1 MERVLILAEIYPFP
15 FTTGGKLRTANLII
29 QLSKKYT
36 VDFFCY
42 SLDRVAPDQIEMAKE
57 YCDNVAVIEGNMPST
72 MEKLFNLLTI
82 HPNAEFIS
90 RSEEMKKLVKKAT
103 DERAYKFI
111 LVERLYA
118 FQYAED
124 VCDRIPVMLDMHDIE
139 HEAMA
144 YFSKIANSLPQ
155 KWHYKLEEKK
165 VRGLEARAFNKA
177 KRVLTVS
184 KRDLL
189 EYESGY
195 PELKNKAIYVN
206 NGIDLSK
213 ALNEPVVKREKAN
226 ILFVGSLKHPP
237 NLHGL
242 KWFVENA
249 WPPILEKYP
258 EAVFTIVG
266 SGRLADEDQAFFENA
281 TGVHFLGFVENLYP
295 LLRKETCLVVP
306 LFSGSGTRL
315 KILEAFSFRLPVI
328 STTVGA
334 EGISYSDGKDI
345 LIADSAE
352 EMLSKVSQILE
363 DEETAIGIAEHA
375 YELVEGEYNWD
386 VIGNIL
392 VEDIE
397 RVLK

>member
-42 SLDRVAPDQIEMAKE
+42 SLERVAPDQIEMAKE
-57 YCDNVAVIEGNMPST
+57 YCDNVVVIEGNMPST
-72 MEKLFNLLTI
+72 MKKLINLLTV

-90 RSEEMKKLVKKAT
+90 RSDEMKKLVKKAT
-103 DERAYKFI
+103 GEKTYKFI
-111 LVERLYA
+111 FVERLYA

-124 VCDRIPVMLDMHDIE
+124 VCDRVPVLLDMHDIE

-144 YFSKIANSLPQ
+144 YFSKIANSAPQ

-165 VRGLEARAFNKA
+165 VRWLEARAFNKV

-184 KRDLL
+184 KRDLC
-189 EYESGY
+189 EYESDY
-195 PELKNKAIYVN
+195 PELENKAIYVN
-206 NGIDLSK
+206 NGIDLRK
-213 ALNEPVVKREKAN
+213 ALNEPIVKREKEN

-242 KWFVENA
+242 KWFVEKA
-249 WPPILEKYP
+249 WPPIHEKYP
-258 EAVFTIVG
+258 NAVFTIVG
-266 SGRLADEDQAFFENA
+266 AGSIDDEDRAFFENA
-281 TGVHFLGFVENLYP
+281 AGVHFLGFVENLYP

-334 EGISYSDGKDI
+334 EGIPYSEGKEI
-345 LIADSAE
+345 LIADCE
-352 EMLSKVSQILE
+352 QEMLSKVSLILE
-363 DEETAIGIAEHA
+363 DEETAAGIADQA
-375 YELVEGEYNWD
+375 YALVERDYDWD
-386 VIGNIL
+386 IIGNNL

-397 RVLK
+397 QVLK